1 MAFQVFSKFSKDSL
15 SLPRE
20 KKQIIMI
27 IVLAAVVLITV
38 TVLYF
43 GFLRPSAPVAPAEEP
58 GGAGTGVPL
67 VYSLEN
73 IIKKID
79 FDVAFLKNPH
89 FQSLKA
95 YGEWPLSVED
105 KGRSNPFLPY

>member
-1 MAFQVFSKFSKDSL
+1 M
-15 SLPRE
+15 
-20 KKQIIMI
+20 IMI
-27 IVLAAVVLITV
+27 IVLVAVVLITA

-43 GFLRPSAPVAPAEEP
+43 GFLRPSAPSAPVASPAEP
-58 GGAGTGVPL
+58 GTAVPGVPTAPGVSL

-79 FDVAFLKNPH
+79 FDIAFLKNPH

-95 YGEWPLSVED
+95 YGEWPLSIEE
-105 KGRSNPFLPY
+105 KGRNNPFLPY